1 MALMSDGLYSL
12 LGAFC
17 FGFLVFLLGMLWLVV
32 SRLQDP
38 RARGVEWSCHVCGKV
53 RPDAKIAVWSRH
65 TPMAGAEGFYFV
77 ENIRYCKDRVKCWLG
92 VPDFSFL
99 KRSVS
104 IE

>member
-17 FGFLVFLLGMLWLVV
+17 FGFLVFLLGCLWLLA
-32 SRLQDP
+32 SRFPDH
-38 RARGVEWSCHVCGKV
+38 RTRGVEWACHICGKL
-53 RPDAKIAVWSRH
+53 RPDAKIAVWSRS
-65 TPMAGAEGFYFV
+65 TPMPAAEGYYIV

-99 KRSVS
+99 KRSVE